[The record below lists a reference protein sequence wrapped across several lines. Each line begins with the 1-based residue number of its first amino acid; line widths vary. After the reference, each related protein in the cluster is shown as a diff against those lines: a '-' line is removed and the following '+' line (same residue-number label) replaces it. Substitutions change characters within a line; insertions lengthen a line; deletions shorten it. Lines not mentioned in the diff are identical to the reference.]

1 MKRTN
6 TILLSL
12 ATVVTAVGIT
22 AGPAAAT
29 TGYEWLNKSSEPSGA
44 SQPPQS
50 GQSSIN
56 AILNAPDATV
66 GALGSD
72 RAGAP
77 GESAGYSSVN
87 SIVGTDSVP
96 AETVSV
102 VHEGSGFSWED
113 AFIGAGVAF
122 VLMLV
127 SAMTVYELRRR
138 RVTVASRA

>member
-6 TILLSL
+6 TILLSIAAMVL
-12 ATVVTAVGIT
+12 AVAIT

-29 TGYEWLNKSSEPSGA
+29 TGYNWLNKSDEPSGT

-50 GQSSIN
+50 GHSSIN
-56 AILNAPDATV
+56 AILGSSGATV
-66 GALGSD
+66 GTD

-77 GESAGYSSVN
+77 GYRSVS
-87 SIVGTDSVP
+87 SIVGTDPVP

-102 VHEGSGFSWED
+102 VQADSGFSWGE
-113 AFIGAGVAF
+113 AFIGAGAALV
-122 VLMLV
+122 VMLI
-127 SAMTVYELRRR
+127 SAMTAYEVRRHR